1 LTGRDSFNAFN
12 HLAKACRKDV
22 SLSLAEVMETAMRL
36 PLTVIAGLLSVSSPA
51 VAEPPKADAARSAQ
65 PQERPAQVVLASADA
80 VHAPAPDRAQP
91 TPAPAKRRIG
101 RVTTCRCGDPQP
113 GADSQEQ

>member
-1 LTGRDSFNAFN
+1 LAGRDSFNAFN

-36 PLTVIAGLLSVSSPA
+36 PLTVIAGLLSVGGPA
-51 VAEPPKADAARSAQ
+51 VAEPPKAEVARSAP
-65 PQERPAQVVLASADA
+65 PQERPAEVVLASADA
-80 VHAPAPDRAQP
+80 VHAPAPEGARS

>member
-1 LTGRDSFNAFN
+1 LVGDDSFNAFN
-12 HLAKACRKDV
+12 HLAKACGKDV

-36 PLTVIAGLLSVSSPA
+36 PLTVIAGLLSVGSPA
-51 VAEPPKADAARSAQ
+51 VAEPPKAEAARSAQ
-65 PQERPAQVVLASADA
+65 PQERPAEVVLASADT
-80 VHAPAPDRAQP
+80 VRGPAPDRARP

-101 RVTTCRCGDPQP
+101 RATTCRCGDPQS

>member
-1 LTGRDSFNAFN
+1 
-12 HLAKACRKDV
+12 
-22 SLSLAEVMETAMRL
+22 MRL

-51 VAEPPKADAARSAQ
+51 VAEPPKAEAARSRQ
-65 PQERPAQVVLASADA
+65 PQERPAEVVLASAEP
-80 VHAPAPDRAQP
+80 VHASAPDRAQP

-101 RVTTCRCGDPQP
+101 RATTCRCGDPQS